1 MFCSTS
7 FSALLGP
14 KPEDTI
20 HKNNVLNVLKCSSQ
34 TVILTLIQV
43 NDHERFRLVQNRV
56 PCDHDLTGP
65 TDSLSFSFSFL
76 CVITRYWRVKL
87 SELLWTS
94 AGHEELSWGS
104 KGRTPPLITNCWCC
118 TLQQNWTT
126 SRPDSE
132 TTAVDSWWWCQR
144 QHDGQSR
151 ETSLVNTVSG
161 SERGLK
167 WGRTDRPDPHFI
179 SGERKIKLIV
189 HHPKTGAIS
198 SVSGPDLQVSS
209 ALFDEWTDESRL
221 LSFDKRPS
229 AQRFTRVWSELWQTF
244 RKGRDLDLSGST
256 QRILSLV
263 DERSV

>member
-1 MFCSTS
+1 MFCSTG
-7 FSALLGP
+7 FSAPLGP

-20 HKNNVLNVLKCSSQ
+20 HENKRRLSALFLKRSSQ
-34 TVILTLIQV
+34 TVILRLIQV
-43 NDHERFRLVQNRV
+43 KHFRLVQNRV

-65 TDSLSFSFSFL
+65 TGSLSFSFSFP

-132 TTAVDSWWWCQR
+132 TTAVDSGWWWCQR
-144 QHDGQSR
+144 QNDRQSR

-179 SGERKIKLIV
+179 SGEKTNKLIV

-229 AQRFTRVWSELWQTF
+229 AQRFTRVWSKLQQTF
-244 RKGRDLDLSGST
+244 RNDENWIFPDLLRGF
-256 QRILSLV
+256 
-263 DERSV
+263 